1 MENSEQADLGTAQN
15 NSTNKVEGNSATL
28 DLTRLTDIV
37 SKSLLSGEEEN
48 EPSAGSGQEEAE
60 NPAVEATA
68 DEEQDVLSQESETDQ
83 SEDSD
88 EDTEEQSKDE
98 SNEQERGLPK
108 GVKKRIDKL
117 TSKKREAEAE
127 VERLRS
133 EVERLS
139 QEAEKPAQTPTED
152 NPYSNLSNSEEVS
165 REIEQAKRVRRWCE
179 MNPDGAT
186 VTNKDGSETD
196 YSSEEIRSIKIK
208 ALDALEEHLPKRLQ
222 YLQNYQQFEQV
233 ASKEYPWWKDKA
245 ARERQMAESFIKA
258 FPEVKKFPDYKMVI
272 GDLVTGIKVRE
283 SKASKTQTITKSIPQ
298 PKASAS
304 PSRMPQKD
312 MKAQI
317 ASKRFSASGS
327 RDDLSDLI
335 ASKFL

>member
-15 NSTNKVEGNSATL
+15 NPTKKNEGNSATF

-37 SKSLLSGEEEN
+37 SKSILSGEEES

-60 NPAVEATA
+60 NTAVEATA
-68 DEEQDVLSQESETDQ
+68 EQEQDVLSQESETDQ

-88 EDTEEQSKDE
+88 EDTEEQSKDDSE
-98 SNEQERGLPK
+98 EQERGLPK
-108 GVKKRIDKL
+108 GIKKRIDKL
-117 TSKKREAEAE
+117 SAKRREAEAE

-152 NPYSNLSNSEEVS
+152 NPYSNLSTAEEVS
-165 REIEQAKRVRRWCE
+165 REIDQAKRVRRWCE

-208 ALDALEEHLPKRLQ
+208 ALDAIEEHLPKRLQ
-222 YLQNYQQFEQV
+222 YLNNYQQFEQV
-233 ASKEYPWWKDKA
+233 ANKEYPWWKDKA

-258 FPEVKKFPDYKMVI
+258 FPEVKKFPDYKMVL

-283 SKASKTQTITKSIPQ
+283 SKASKTQTVSKSIPQ
-298 PKASAS
+298 PKSSSA
-304 PSRMPQKD
+304 PSRVQPRD
-312 MKAQI
+312 AKAQI

>member
-1 MENSEQADLGTAQN
+1 MENSEQADLGTAKN
-15 NSTNKVEGNSATL
+15 TPTNKAEGNSATF
-28 DLTRLTDIV
+28 DLTRLTEIV

-60 NPAVEATA
+60 NTAVEATA

-88 EDTEEQSKDE
+88 ETPEEQSADD
-98 SNEQERGLPK
+98 SDEQERGLPK

-117 TSKKREAEAE
+117 TAKKREAEAE
-127 VERLRS
+127 IERLRS

-152 NPYSNLSNSEEVS
+152 NPYSNLGNAEEVS

-196 YSSEEIRSIKIK
+196 YTAEEIRSIKIK
-208 ALDALEEHLPKRLQ
+208 ALDAIEEHLPKRLQ

-233 ASKEYPWWKDKA
+233 ANKEYPWWKDKA

-258 FPEVKKFPDYKMVI
+258 FPEVKKFPDYKMVL

-283 SKASKTQTITKSIPQ
+283 SKASKSQTITKSIPQ
-298 PKASAS
+298 PKPSSA
-304 PSRMPQKD
+304 PSRVPQKD
-312 MKAQI
+312 AKAQI
-317 ASKRFSASGS
+317 ASKRFSATGS